1 MQQLFVRKIGYIIVR
16 FVNIYDITDIIALNL
31 ETLPEHYS
39 NSFFIEL
46 LMDSPETFL
55 VAEHNKTIVGYIM
68 CRIEYGFST
77 LKKIKLSRKGHIVSF
92 AVKEEYRNRT
102 IGKTLV
108 EQALIGMK
116 SKKCSEAYLE
126 VRLNN
131 LAAIKL
137 YQSIDFTITA
147 TLENYYRDGQNAL
160 LMSKNI
166 LNDNQE
172 KL

>member
-1 MQQLFVRKIGYIIVR
+1 MQQAFVSKIGDIIVR
-16 FVNIYDITDIIALNL
+16 LANIYDVDDIISLNL

-46 LMDSPETFL
+46 LIDSPETFL
-55 VAEHNKTIVGYIM
+55 VAEHDKTIIGYIM
-68 CRIEYGFST
+68 CRIEYGFSS

-92 AVKEEYRNRT
+92 AVKKEYRNRT

-108 EQALIGMK
+108 KQALIGMK

-126 VRLNN
+126 VRVNN
-131 LAAIKL
+131 LAAINL
-137 YQSIDFTITA
+137 YQSIDFTITT
-147 TLENYYRDGQNAL
+147 TLEKYYRDGQNAL
-160 LMSKNI
+160 LMSKDINKT
-166 LNDNQE
+166 QE

>member
-1 MQQLFVRKIGYIIVR
+1 LQQAFVNKIGDIIVR
-16 FVNIYDITDIIALNL
+16 LANIYDIDEIISLNL

-55 VAEHNKTIVGYIM
+55 VAEHDKTIIGYIM
-68 CRIEYGFST
+68 CRIEYGFSS

-92 AVKEEYRNRT
+92 AVKKEYRNRT

-108 EQALIGMK
+108 KQALIGMK

-126 VRLNN
+126 VRVNN
-131 LAAIKL
+131 LAAINL
-137 YQSIDFTITA
+137 YQSIDFTITT
-147 TLENYYRDGQNAL
+147 TLEKYYRDGQNAL
-160 LMSKNI
+160 LMSKDINET
-166 LNDNQE
+166 QE

>member
-1 MQQLFVRKIGYIIVR
+1 MQQAFVNKIGDIIVR
-16 FVNIYDITDIIALNL
+16 LANIYDIDEIISLNL

-55 VAEHNKTIVGYIM
+55 VAEHDKTIIGYIM
-68 CRIEYGFST
+68 CRIEYGFSS

-92 AVKEEYRNRT
+92 AVKKEYRNRT

-108 EQALIGMK
+108 KQALIGMK

-126 VRLNN
+126 VRVNN
-131 LAAIKL
+131 LAAINL
-137 YQSIDFTITA
+137 YQSIDFTITT
-147 TLENYYRDGQNAL
+147 TLEKYYRDGQNAL
-160 LMSKNI
+160 LMSKDINET
-166 LNDNQE
+166 QE

>member
-1 MQQLFVRKIGYIIVR
+1 MQQAFVSKIGDIIVR
-16 FVNIYDITDIIALNL
+16 LANIYDVDDIISLNL

-55 VAEHNKTIVGYIM
+55 VAEHDKTIIGYIM
-68 CRIEYGFST
+68 CRIEYGFSS

-92 AVKEEYRNRT
+92 AVKKEYRNRT
-102 IGKTLV
+102 VGKTLV
-108 EQALIGMK
+108 KQALIGMK

-126 VRLNN
+126 VRVNN
-131 LAAIKL
+131 LAAINL
-137 YQSIDFTITA
+137 YQSIDFTITT
-147 TLENYYRDGQNAL
+147 TLEKYYRDGQNAL
-160 LMSKNI
+160 LMSKDINKT
-166 LNDNQE
+166 QE

>member
-1 MQQLFVRKIGYIIVR
+1 LQQVFGIKIG
-16 FVNIYDITDIIALNL
+16 DIIIRYANINDISSVIELNL

-55 VAEHNKTIVGYIM
+55 VAEQNNTIIGYIM
-68 CRIEYGFST
+68 CRIEYGFSS

-92 AVKEEYRNRT
+92 AVKEEYRNRS

-108 EQALIGMK
+108 KQALIGMK
-116 SKKCSEAYLE
+116 SKKCSESYLE
-126 VRLNN
+126 VRVNN

-137 YQSIDFTITA
+137 YQNLDFKIIT
-147 TLENYYRDGQNAL
+147 TLEKYYRDGKDAL
-160 LMSKNI
+160 LMSKDI
-166 LNDNQE
+166 VNDN
-172 KL
+172 

>member
-1 MQQLFVRKIGYIIVR
+1 MQQAFVNKIGDIIVR
-16 FVNIYDITDIIALNL
+16 LANIYDIDEIISLNL

-55 VAEHNKTIVGYIM
+55 VAEHDKTIIGYIM
-68 CRIEYGFST
+68 CRIEYGFSS

-92 AVKEEYRNRT
+92 AVKKEYRNRT

-108 EQALIGMK
+108 KQALIGMK

-126 VRLNN
+126 VRVNN
-131 LAAIKL
+131 LAAINL
-137 YQSIDFTITA
+137 YQSIDFTIAT
-147 TLENYYRDGQNAL
+147 TLEKYYRDGQNAL
-160 LMSKNI
+160 LMSKDINET
-166 LNDNQE
+166 QE